1 MTAATSVAKALSDR
15 IAREGPL
22 PLDIVMAA
30 AGEAYYA
37 RDEVIGAR
45 GDFTTAPEI
54 SQTFGELIGLWC
66 GVTWQQMGSPA
77 PFRLVECG
85 PGRGT
90 LMADLL
96 RAASRVKGFRAAARL
111 HLVERSPALRARQA
125 EALKDAAPTLAPM
138 WHDDLAD
145 VPAGPTLL
153 IANEFLDAL
162 PIKQFVH
169 AGGAWAER
177 HVDVDDDEFVFL
189 DRATSPPAGAPET
202 CDDGTVIEYAP
213 AVDGF
218 VQGLAARLKRD
229 GGAALIIDYGY
240 VGPATGNTL
249 QAVKSHR
256 YHGVLDDL
264 GRADLTAHVDFGR
277 VAGIARAGSLHA
289 FGPQPQGSWLADLG
303 LGLRVAQLTRGKT
316 ASEAAAI
323 AAAAKR
329 LSAPDGMGLLFKVM
343 AIAHPSLARIE
354 GFAQDAGP

>member
-1 MTAATSVAKALSDR
+1 MTAATAVAKALADR
-15 IAREGPL
+15 IACEGPL

-30 AGEAYYA
+30 ASDAYYA
-37 RDEVIGAR
+37 QDEVIGAH

-54 SQTFGELIGLWC
+54 SQIFGELIGLWC
-66 GVTWQQMGSPA
+66 GVTWQQMGSPS
-77 PFRLVECG
+77 PFRLIECG

-96 RAASRVKGFRAAARL
+96 RAASRVKGFRDAARL

-125 EALKDAAPTLAPM
+125 EALKDAAPT

-162 PIKQFVH
+162 PIKQFIH

-177 HVDVDDDEFVFL
+177 QVDVVDGKFVFL
-189 DRATSPPAGAPET
+189 DRATSPPAGAAET
-202 CDDGTVIEYAP
+202 CDDGTVIERAP
-213 AVDGF
+213 AVDTF

-240 VGPATGNTL
+240 VGPATGDTL

-264 GRADLTAHVDFGR
+264 GRADLTAHVDFARIGQ
-277 VAGIARAGSLHA
+277 IARTAGLRA
-289 FGPQPQGSWLADLG
+289 LGPQPQGSWLAALG
-303 LGLRVAQLTRGKT
+303 LGLRVAQLTRGK
-316 ASEAAAI
+316 SEAESAAI

-343 AIAHPSLARIE
+343 AFAHPSLARIE